1 MTPEILTAFTIGFL
15 GSFHCIGMC
24 GPIAIA
30 LPVPTS
36 SNISFFTGRI
46 LYNIGRV
53 VTYSFLGLLFGLV
66 GGRIALA
73 GAQQI
78 VSIILGIVI
87 IIAVLLPQRYK
98 NIIVQH
104 KLVQKFAQPLKS
116 NISRLFKK
124 GTFSALFL
132 IGILNGFL
140 PCGFVYIG
148 LAGSIISSDA
158 ISGAAVMM
166 LFGLGTFPA
175 MFAATVF
182 GKFINVGIRT
192 KLRKIVPVFA
202 ILLAAVFIIRGL
214 NLGIPYLSPKL
225 SVQPQI
231 TSAINCH

>member
-30 LPVPTS
+30 LPVPKS
-36 SNISFFTGRI
+36 SKLSFFTGRI
-46 LYNIGRV
+46 LYNVGRV

-73 GAQQI
+73 GAQQV
-78 VSIILGIVI
+78 VSIILGVAIV
-87 IIAVLLPQRYK
+87 IAVLLPQQYK
-98 NIIVQH
+98 NIFVQH
-104 KLVQKFAQPLKS
+104 RLVQKLAQPLKS
-116 NISRLFKK
+116 NISILFKK
-124 GTFSALFL
+124 GTLSSLFL

-148 LAGSIISSDA
+148 LAGSIASGNA

-166 LFGLGTFPA
+166 LFGLGTVPA

-182 GKFINVGIRT
+182 GKFINIGIRA
-192 KLRKIVPVFA
+192 KLRKIIPVFA
-202 ILLAAVFIIRGL
+202 ILLAAVFIMRGM
-214 NLGIPYLSPKL
+214 NLGIPFLSPKL
-225 SVQPQI
+225 SSQTQV
-231 TSAINCH
+231 INNFNQH